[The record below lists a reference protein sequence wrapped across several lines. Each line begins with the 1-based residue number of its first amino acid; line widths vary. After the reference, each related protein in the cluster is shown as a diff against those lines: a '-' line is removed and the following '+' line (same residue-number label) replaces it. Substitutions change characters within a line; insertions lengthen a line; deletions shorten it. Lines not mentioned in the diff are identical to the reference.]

1 MIAEKD
7 LAILEETDAV
17 KTFQSRFD
25 STVYG
30 LDIKRKIPKD
40 YSDPI
45 VNGIKTTGNY
55 HNIFKSKELDAN
67 FLLKV

>member
-7 LAILEETDAV
+7 QAILEETDAV

-30 LDIKRKIPKD
+30 LDIKRKISKD
-40 YSDPI
+40 YRDPI
-45 VNGIKTTGNY
+45 VNGIKTTENY

-67 FLLKV
+67 FPLKV